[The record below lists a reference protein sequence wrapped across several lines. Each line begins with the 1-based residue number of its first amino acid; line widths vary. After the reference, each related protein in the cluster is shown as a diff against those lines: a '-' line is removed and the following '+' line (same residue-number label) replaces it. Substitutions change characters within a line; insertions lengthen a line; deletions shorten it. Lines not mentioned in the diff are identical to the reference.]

1 MLARNADP
9 ILESQ
14 EFSSFMD
21 DRIRVDFQHARRPIS
36 QEMLARADAVV
47 FAGIEIPVLLAEDL
61 IGLKVQAYHNNPRR
75 LQDHVDIQRLLQAN
89 WGRLDLDRLRGY
101 FGLFDR
107 EKDLDRFLELA
118 APEDR

>member
-1 MLARNADP
+1 
-9 ILESQ
+9 
-14 EFSSFMD
+14 
-21 DRIRVDFQHARRPIS
+21 
-36 QEMLARADAVV
+36 MLARADAVV